1 MANFFLSNSFVIKKK
16 KRDLLAKGITGIHS
30 KVTGANS
37 YFAQVI
43 FQKNINGS
51 HYMGGK
57 PVQSKEVFLHGSVS
71 KPE

>member
-1 MANFFLSNSFVIKKK
+1 MPTYTLKSSKLKINKK

-43 FQKNINGS
+43 FNK
-51 HYMGGK
+51 
-57 PVQSKEVFLHGSVS
+57 
-71 KPE
+71 